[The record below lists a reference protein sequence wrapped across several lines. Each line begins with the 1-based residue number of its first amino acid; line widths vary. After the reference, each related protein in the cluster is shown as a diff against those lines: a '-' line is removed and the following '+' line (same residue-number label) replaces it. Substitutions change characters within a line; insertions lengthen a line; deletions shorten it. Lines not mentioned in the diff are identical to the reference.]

1 MERSN
6 LQGELSVCSVNCQSV
21 AVSVEFPP
29 LHRSVCLWQDDWKE
43 ALNQLLQTN
52 NFPEFT
58 GRVCPAPCEV
68 RTDYSAPYHSAWLYK
83 QKKSKSLESM
93 ALMKYCTF
101 WYSKWLLVCYLLNC
115 CIIFV
120 VVGGMCPWHQLS
132 PSDHQEHWV
141 RNHRP
146 RLWDGLDQAR
156 TSPHPHGQEGGGH
169 REWTLG
175 SSGCRPA
182 QQGTES
188 MGIPCDHL

>member
-1 MERSN
+1 MTGWLEGGPEPASTDQQLPRIHR
-6 LQGELSVCSVNCQSV
+6 QGLPCPLWGTYRL
-21 AVSVEFPP
+21 FPP
-29 LHRSVCLWQDDWKE
+29 ISFCVVIQVF
-43 ALNQLLQTN
+43 NI
-52 NFPEFT
+52 
-58 GRVCPAPCEV
+58 
-68 RTDYSAPYHSAWLYK
+68 YK
-83 QKKSKSLESM
+83 ATSNKCVNWTKSLESM

-101 WYSKWLLVCYLLNC
+101 WYSKWLLVCCLLNC

-120 VVGGMCPWHQLS
+120 VVGGMCPGHQLS
-132 PSDHQEHWV
+132 PGHHQEHWV
-141 RNHRP
+141 CNHWP

-188 MGIPCDHL
+188 TGIPCDHLWSGVISRCQSLA

>member
-1 MERSN
+1 M
-6 LQGELSVCSVNCQSV
+6 
-21 AVSVEFPP
+21 
-29 LHRSVCLWQDDWKE
+29 
-43 ALNQLLQTN
+43 
-52 NFPEFT
+52 T
-58 GRVCPAPCEV
+58 GRRPWTSSYRPTTSQNSPAG
-68 RTDYSAPYHSAWLYK
+68 SAPPPVRYVQIIPPHIIPRGYTS
-83 QKKSKSLESM
+83 KKKVSLESM

-101 WYSKWLLVCYLLNC
+101 WYSKWLLVCCLLNC

>member
-68 RTDYSAPYHSAWLYK
+68 RTDYSPPYRSAWLYK
-83 QKKSKSLESM
+83 CLTFIKQLKINVLFEVKVLSLWHWWSIV
-93 ALMKYCTF
+93 LF
-101 WYSKWLLVCYLLNC
+101 GIVSGLLSIVYWIVVLFC
-115 CIIFV
+115 CCRGHV
-120 VVGGMCPWHQLS
+120 SWASTLPRS
-132 PSDHQEHWV
+132 PS
-141 RNHRP
+141 
-146 RLWDGLDQAR
+146 R
-156 TSPHPHGQEGGGH
+156 TLSAQSSTTPL
-169 REWTLG
+169 RWAG
-175 SSGCRPA
+175 SSQNLPSPA
-182 QQGTES
+182 RARRWRSSGVD
-188 MGIPCDHL
+188 PRV